1 MCSRLSCDN
10 CLTMAQTQSNIKKTS
25 SRDLLSCGTA
35 KGIHEK
41 LLLKSKSAPPLQTER
56 MPRNA
61 LYFYVVV
68 LDRLQS
74 FLPQIAQA
82 NESLRHQMEEVPDG
96 YFDIESVE
104 DAEKVIE
111 MDVALVELENSDSS
125 NEDESSS
132 SSSEDDSSEEG
143 VATVTAETL
152 KLQGDRK
159 RKSKIQNPGA
169 GERGR
174 VRVHTAHWNCGIAL
188 D

>member
-35 KGIHEK
+35 K
-41 LLLKSKSAPPLQTER
+41 
-56 MPRNA
+56 
-61 LYFYVVV
+61 V

>member
-56 MPRNA
+56 MPRI
-61 LYFYVVV
+61 